1 MTTFTNLWESLNL
14 SCLPKSCISCKANL
28 PFFPCLLH
36 QRIYGISASLGEYIR
51 QNLNTSIRYPSK
63 DKMQL

>member
-14 SCLPKSCISCKANL
+14 SWLPKSCISCKANL

-36 QRIYGISASLGEYIR
+36 QRIYGISASHEEYILE
-51 QNLNTSIRYPSK
+51 NPNTSLRNPSK
-63 DKMQL
+63 AKME